1 MELSRGPPEE
11 DGGGG
16 EALPIQEAPCRR
28 APLRQD
34 ARRRYDRSP
43 GAVTTAAGRRYDSR
57 RAPLTFMLLILPMV
71 VIVGISFIMTFLIA
85 LRVPILEVP
94 TCLLRLPAQTLEFPV
109 VRT

>member
-1 MELSRGPPEE
+1 MP
-11 DGGGG
+11 
-16 EALPIQEAPCRR
+16 
-28 APLRQD
+28 
-34 ARRRYDRSP
+34 P
-43 GAVTTAAGRRYDSR
+43 GAVTTGRQASLRQVARRRYDSR